1 MCKSCNDL
9 NGIAPTLTEFDVNL
23 LFYFHIAVFARE
35 DPPIIIRD
43 QELQERYNA
52 GLKRL
57 SPEKPDRP
65 IVNTASTEAAGH
77 DSDSHLDDNSRPQHQ
92 PAGGGSLWNC
102 FMSQQSPTAQS
113 QASLYL
119 DQVSENQELEPQSNI
134 SPEISKDDLPS
145 LDDSTNDDTSRVL
158 KSADAFSNEPFP
170 SRYDLDNSKRSP
182 ILDSDTDSPITDK
195 PLFQNSL
202 QTSGNTG
209 DSLIQLED
217 YSRQKIKSP
226 DNAVHLQ
233 AVPNCSKSINSAS
246 VTPQAVTML
255 SSHLTNSAVK
265 ESPQVACFSL
275 GSLPAGTDD
284 ELSQNSSA
292 QCEPLNAATRQI
304 STSRPAAFIH
314 NKQLQDTRVE
324 VTLEHHQRLT
334 EKLLGE
340 ESKAVFGMPSDSL
353 SERGIS
359 SISLISYGSA
369 PHFYRDDT
377 KTTNQHSY
385 SLSTFSSSYESVANG
400 GHRHK
405 QG

>member
-1 MCKSCNDL
+1 
-9 NGIAPTLTEFDVNL
+9 
-23 LFYFHIAVFARE
+23 
-35 DPPIIIRD
+35 
-43 QELQERYNA
+43 
-52 GLKRL
+52 
-57 SPEKPDRP
+57 
-65 IVNTASTEAAGH
+65 
-77 DSDSHLDDNSRPQHQ
+77 
-92 PAGGGSLWNC
+92 
-102 FMSQQSPTAQS
+102 MSQQSQIAQS
-113 QASLYL
+113 QASRYL
-119 DQVSENQELEPQSNI
+119 DQVSENQEQLSQSNI
-134 SPEISKDDLPS
+134 SPEICKDDLPS
-145 LDDSTNDDTSRVL
+145 PDDSPHDDISRVL

-170 SRYDLDNSKRSP
+170 SRYDLDNSKRSSM
-182 ILDSDTDSPITDK
+182 LGSVTDSPITDK

-217 YSRQKIKSP
+217 YSRQKINSP
-226 DNAVHLQ
+226 NNAVQTLQ
-233 AVPNCSKSINSAS
+233 AVPNCSKSIHSAC
-246 VTPQAVTML
+246 VTPKAVTTL

-275 GSLPAGTDD
+275 GSLPAATDD
-284 ELSQNSSA
+284 ELSQNSIA
-292 QCEPLNAATRQI
+292 KCEPMNAATRQI
-304 STSRPAAFIH
+304 STSRSAAFIH
-314 NKQLQDTRVE
+314 NKQLKDTRVE
-324 VTLEHHQRLT
+324 VTPEHHQRLT

-359 SISLISYGSA
+359 SISPISYGSA
-369 PHFYRDDT
+369 PQFYQADS